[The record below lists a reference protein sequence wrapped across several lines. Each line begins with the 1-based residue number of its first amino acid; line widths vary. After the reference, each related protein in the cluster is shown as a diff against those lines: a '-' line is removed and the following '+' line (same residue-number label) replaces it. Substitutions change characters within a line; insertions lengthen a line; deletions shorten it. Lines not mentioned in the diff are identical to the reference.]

1 MEEIYLS
8 DCEHL
13 ISGITMARAKVG
25 SENGRIINSSQF
37 IVVLLSRPGSLAD
50 GSRHVS
56 GESRVST
63 SRSPEQ

>member
-25 SENGRIINSSQF
+25 SENGRIINNSQF
-37 IVVLLSRPGSLAD
+37 IVVLLSRPGRAD
-50 GSRHVS
+50 GRHVS
-56 GESRVST
+56 LHVSL
-63 SRSPEQ
+63 P